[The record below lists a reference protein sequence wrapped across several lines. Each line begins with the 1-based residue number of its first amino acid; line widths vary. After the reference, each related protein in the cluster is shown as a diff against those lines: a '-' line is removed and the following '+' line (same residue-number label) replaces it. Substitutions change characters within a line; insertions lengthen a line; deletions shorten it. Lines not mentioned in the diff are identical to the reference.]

1 MAKKKESCLY
11 ARGHF
16 TLRCIQRKCRAK
28 TEVSYKLPREH
39 LNDFA
44 SNKHALRDV
53 NNWQVHPYCDKPHS
67 CQKKVKFF
75 HSDRENFGMD
85 YIEKMLMFVSADDA
99 FKQTR
104 KEWTSGL
111 GTEFDGIIC
120 GIKVNYT

>member
-1 MAKKKESCLY
+1 
-11 ARGHF
+11 
-16 TLRCIQRKCRAK
+16 
-28 TEVSYKLPREH
+28 
-39 LNDFA
+39 
-44 SNKHALRDV
+44 
-53 NNWQVHPYCDKPHS
+53 
-67 CQKKVKFF
+67 
-75 HSDRENFGMD
+75 MD